1 MGPLYL
7 KKFKEK
13 DTSPIKPA
21 LWNAAGCS
29 TNMGPGSYI
38 CTQNYPTIEGLKHR
52 PVNGTI
58 YNNLRTPKLKAV
70 VDVVEKDRARG

>member
-1 MGPLYL
+1 ML
-7 KKFKEK
+7 
-13 DTSPIKPA
+13 
-21 LWNAAGCS
+21 

-38 CTQNYPTIEGLKHR
+38 CTQDYPTIEGLKHR